1 MSEALRNANTLGV
14 DFLLADLD
22 MALAFMDIADTVRKP
37 STVTRNR
44 ENARKAYENVLRFL
58 QKLIPDRT
66 QKKALDD
73 KLDLL
78 KERLEA
84 AGYKL

>member
-1 MSEALRNANTLGV
+1 MSEVLRNANTIGV
-14 DFLLADLD
+14 NFLLADLD
-22 MALAFMDIADTVRKP
+22 MALAFMDVADTALKP

-44 ENARKAYENVLRFL
+44 ENARRAYDNVLRLL
-58 QKLIPDRT
+58 QKLCPDHR
-66 QKKALDD
+66 QKKALDG

-78 KERLEA
+78 KTRLEA